1 MSVLGQ
7 ALRVHRTN
15 QGLTQDQLAEKICSV
30 AYLSKLE
37 NGKAEPDRQTIE
49 SICRRLS
56 VSSSPFI
63 AESDSTVH
71 KAISQWLYEIHIFH
85 ITEVDKQ
92 SPAIFGDIDQIEAI
106 SEQCLYDLALLGYYL
121 LKDRLLDATDQFDYV
136 QKRVSLYL
144 ACDAFSYYKFTGL
157 YYQRK
162 GMYSHAIEQ
171 LEEANSLTQDQPD
184 AELYLAMA
192 AVYSQLSNIVVSNK
206 YAQLAFAIF
215 QEKLF
220 YVRMIDC
227 QIVLG
232 LNYSLVGDFYSA
244 ETYFNQLLEVD
255 GEHLLDKT
263 RANIYHHIG
272 YIHFRK
278 QEYEQAKASFN
289 TALRFDTIEMDF
301 LNSRYWLAYIAM
313 LEGDHQ
319 KAKEHIQNGLL
330 VAYRYEHPQ
339 YDMKFRVLN
348 YRLDG
353 REEELMVY
361 LEHDVIPFFEKN
373 GEAVELKHYYY
384 LYGTLLFERNKYKR
398 AAECFKYAS
407 EDFLL

>member
-7 ALRVHRTN
+7 ALKVHRTN
-15 QGLTQDQLAEKICSV
+15 QGLTQDQLAEEICSV

-37 NGKAEPDRQTIE
+37 NGKAEPHRQTIE
-49 SICRRLS
+49 LICRRLS
-56 VSSSPFI
+56 VDSTPFI
-63 AESDSTVH
+63 AESDSAFH

-85 ITEVDKQ
+85 IIEVDKQ
-92 SPAIFGDIDQIEAI
+92 SPAIFRDIDQIEAL

-121 LKDRLLDATDQFDYV
+121 LKDRLLDATDQFAYL
-136 QKRVSLYL
+136 QKRESLYL
-144 ACDAFSYYKFTGL
+144 ACEAFSYYKFTGL

-162 GMYSHAIEQ
+162 GMYSHAIKQ
-171 LEEANSLTQDQPD
+171 FEEANSLAQDQPD

-192 AVYSQLSNIVVSNK
+192 TVYSQMSNIVVSNK
-206 YAQLAFAIF
+206 YAQMAFTIF

-244 ETYFNQLLEVD
+244 ETYFSQLLEVD

-263 RANIYHHIG
+263 RANIHHHIG

-278 QEYEQAKASFN
+278 QEYEQAKKSFN
-289 TALRFDTIEMDF
+289 TALSFDTIEMDF

-313 LEGDHQ
+313 NEGDNQ

-330 VAYRYEHPQ
+330 LADRYEHPH
-339 YDMKFRVLN
+339 YDMKFRVLD

-353 REEELMVY
+353 REDELMAY
-361 LEHDVIPFFEKN
+361 LEQDVIPFFEKN
-373 GEAVELKHYYY
+373 GEAVELKHYHY
-384 LYGTLLFERNKYKR
+384 LCGTLLFERKRYKR

-407 EDFLL
+407 DDFLL